1 MRIDDFARP
10 EQMVR
15 WAGKLFVGI
24 LALLLLPT
32 LVQAL
37 VRALPGFALVVGLAM
52 ASFIAYA
59 ARERAGGGSRQTQ
72 QTGGSERTPVL
83 PTIEEEF

>member
-15 WAGKLFVGI
+15 WAGKIFVGI

-32 LVQAL
+32 LLQIL
-37 VRALPGFALVVGLAM
+37 VRALPGLAVVMGLAM

-59 ARERAGGGSRQTQ
+59 ARERARGGSRQTQ

-83 PTIEEEF
+83 PTIEEDL